1 MKKIFNN
8 TKEKITK
15 SLQLPEEIL
24 LEKLNIEILGNE
36 KINIIN
42 HKGIIYYSSENIRIN
57 STSGLLSI
65 KGKNLLLST
74 LISEELIIEGEID
87 SIKYII

>member
-1 MKKIFNN
+1 MKKLFNN

-36 KINIIN
+36 KMNIIN

-57 STSGLLSI
+57 SSSGLLSI

-74 LISEELIIEGEID
+74 LISEELIIEGQIE
-87 SIKYII
+87 SIEYII

>member
-15 SLQLPEEIL
+15 SLQLPEDIL

-36 KINIIN
+36 KMNIIN

-57 STSGLLSI
+57 SSSGLISI

-74 LISEELIIEGEID
+74 LISEELIIEGEIE
-87 SIKYII
+87 SIEYII

>member
-15 SLQLPEEIL
+15 SLQLPEDIL

-65 KGKNLLLST
+65 KGKDLLLST
-74 LISEELIIEGEID
+74 LISEELIIEGQID
-87 SIKYII
+87 SIEYII

>member
-15 SLQLPEEIL
+15 SLQLPEDIL
-24 LEKLNIEILGNE
+24 LEKLNIKILGNE

-65 KGKNLLLST
+65 KGKDLLLST

-87 SIKYII
+87 SIEYII

>member
-15 SLQLPEEIL
+15 SLQLPEDIL

-65 KGKNLLLST
+65 KGKDLLLST

-87 SIKYII
+87 SIEYII

>member
-15 SLQLPEEIL
+15 SLQLPQEIL

-36 KINIIN
+36 KMNIIN

-87 SIKYII
+87 SIEYII